1 MFWSRALQRDRSVR
15 DSRLGRLAPGAV
27 FDACMVGLRGCGT
40 LSGVAARQIVAMG
53 GGGFSMEPDNPL
65 LDEFVLSLARSSRPR
80 VCFLPTA
87 SGDAD
92 SYTMSFYRAF
102 AALDCRPGD
111 LRLFD
116 RSVLDLES
124 FILAQDVIY
133 VGGGNTANLL
143 AVWRTHGIDRF
154 LRRAW
159 EEGVVLCGL
168 SAGMNCWFTQSLT
181 DSFGVSRLA
190 PLYDGLSLLP
200 GSSCPHYDGEA
211 QRRLTFHRLISAGE
225 LTGGWAADDGAA
237 LVFEGETLSE
247 VVASRPEA
255 AGYRVLKAT
264 DSQVTEQRIPARY
277 LGHGAALSAPTG

>member
-1 MFWSRALQRDRSVR
+1 
-15 DSRLGRLAPGAV
+15 
-27 FDACMVGLRGCGT
+27 
-40 LSGVAARQIVAMG
+40 MG

-92 SYTMSFYRAF
+92 SYTVRFYRAF
-102 AALDCRPGD
+102 AALDCRPSD

-116 RSVLDLES
+116 RGVLDLES
-124 FILAQDVIY
+124 FVCAQDVIY

-143 AVWRTHGIDRF
+143 AVWRTHGIDRL

-168 SAGMNCWFTQSLT
+168 SAGMNCWFTQSVT

-190 PLYDGLSLLP
+190 PLHDGLGLLP
-200 GSSCPHYDGEA
+200 GSCCPHYDGQA
-211 QRRLTFHRLISAGE
+211 QRRPTFHRLISVGE
-225 LTGGWAADDGAA
+225 LTDGWAADDGAA
-237 LVFEGETLSE
+237 LVFDGETLSE

-255 AGYRVLKAT
+255 AGYRVIKT
-264 DSQVTEQRIPARY
+264 TGSQVTEQRIPARY
-277 LGHGAALSAPTG
+277 LGTSATPSAPAR

>member
-1 MFWSRALQRDRSVR
+1 
-15 DSRLGRLAPGAV
+15 
-27 FDACMVGLRGCGT
+27 
-40 LSGVAARQIVAMG
+40 MG

-65 LDEFVLSLARSSRPR
+65 LDEFVLSLARSPRPR

-92 SYTMSFYRAF
+92 NYTMRFYQAF

-116 RSVLDLES
+116 RNVLDLEP
-124 FILAQDVIY
+124 FVLAQDVIY

-143 AVWRTHGIDRF
+143 AVWRTHGIDRL

-168 SAGMNCWFTQSLT
+168 SAGMNCWFTQSVT

-190 PLYDGLSLLP
+190 PLHDGLGLLP
-200 GSSCPHYDGEA
+200 GSCCPHYDGQA
-211 QRRLTFHRLISAGE
+211 QRRPTFHRLISAGE
-225 LTGGWAADDGAA
+225 LTDGWAADDGAA
-237 LVFEGETLSE
+237 LVFDGETLSE

-255 AGYRVLKAT
+255 SGYRVSKAT
-264 DSQVTEQRIPARY
+264 DSQISEQRIAARY
-277 LGHGAALSAPTG
+277 LGTRAAPSAPAG